1 MRFASMVIP
10 RRSSL
15 RVLAGGNEER
25 TPLHDAGS
33 RRSALIV
40 YSLCCALMLAML
52 PLNGTIRWTEVA
64 PAIMLQAIV
73 GVVLAAGSRLPSD
86 RFPAVGIAGVVAYL
100 VSIALLRDGVDA
112 SAGFGPLA
120 LLPVIWAALRERRTE
135 LAIAVGGIGAV
146 YLGPALLIGPPHYPA
161 GTWHA
166 GLLFTVISAAL
177 GIAVLQLSHRVH
189 ALVSQLADLARTDEL
204 TGLPNRRAWQE
215 LLEHELTV
223 YRRTGTRFAIAILD
237 LDQFKSYNDTHGHL
251 AADRLLRRTAAAWRS
266 ALRETDVLARWG
278 GDEFVLMLPACDR
291 SSSLGVIDRL
301 LAACPDVAFSAGL
314 AEASPAS
321 TPESMLAAADAALY
335 ATKRAGRTALATS
348 PITAATTSV
357 VPIAA

>member
-10 RRSSL
+10 KRSSL
-15 RVLAGGNEER
+15 RILGRDGS
-25 TPLHDAGS
+25 TPLRDVAS
-33 RRSALIV
+33 RRSALVV
-40 YSLCCALMLAML
+40 YFLCCALMLLLL
-52 PLNGTIRWTEVA
+52 PFNDTVRWAEVG
-64 PAIMLQAIV
+64 PAIGLQAAV
-73 GVVLAAGSRLPSD
+73 GAILASGGRSGTD
-86 RFPAVGIAGVVAYL
+86 RFPAIGIVGVVAYL
-100 VSIALLRDGVDA
+100 ASIALLRDGVDA

-120 LLPVIWAALRERRTE
+120 LLPVIWAALRERRSE
-135 LAIAVGGIGAV
+135 LAISVAGVALI
-146 YLGPALLIGPPHYPA
+146 YLGPAFLIGAPHYPA

-166 GLLFTVISAAL
+166 GLLFTLIAAGL
-177 GIAVLQLSHRVH
+177 GIAVLQLTHRVH

-237 LDQFKSYNDTHGHL
+237 LDHFKSYNDTHGHL

-278 GDEFVLMLPACDR
+278 GDEFVLLLPACDR
-291 SSSLGVIDRL
+291 SCSGAVIERL
-301 LAACPDVAFSAGL
+301 RTACPDTPFSAGL
-314 AEASPAS
+314 AEASAGS
-321 TPESMLAAADAALY
+321 TPESMLAAADATLY
-335 ATKRAGRTALATS
+335 ATKRAGRTTVAR
-348 PITAATTSV
+348 TASL